1 MHVSLWPCNR
11 DSLRVGNTRPERFVA
26 RVVEI
31 LAKERERQGMSHE
44 RLAEAAGVHRSTV
57 SRTER
62 GLMSPTLRVVYAM
75 AEVLKLDLSAV
86 IADAERKP
94 GTRGQ

>member
-1 MHVSLWPCNR
+1 MGKSR
-11 DSLRVGNTRPERFVA
+11 SEGFVA

-31 LAKERERQGMSHE
+31 LARERRRQGISHE

-62 GLMSPTLRVVYAM
+62 GAMSPTLRVIHAM
-75 AEVLKLDLSAV
+75 ALALNLRISNV
-86 IADAERKP
+86 IIEAEANATRK
-94 GTRGQ
+94 GH